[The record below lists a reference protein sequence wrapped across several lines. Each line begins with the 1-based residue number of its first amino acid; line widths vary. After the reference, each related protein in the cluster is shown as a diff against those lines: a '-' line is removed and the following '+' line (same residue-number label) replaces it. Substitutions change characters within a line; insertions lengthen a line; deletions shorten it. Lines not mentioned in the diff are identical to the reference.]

1 MKLLV
6 DKVVKQYATVKA
18 VNQLSFQVDQGDIFA
33 LLGPNGAGKSSL
45 VKMLTGF
52 TKPDSGT
59 IRVTLADEEY
69 SAIPNWALGYLPED
83 RGLYPEKS
91 VIDNICYF
99 AQLNGMTK
107 SDAKTQAEFWLEKF
121 DLTERKQD
129 QLKSLSKGNQQKVQL
144 ITAVIH
150 RPQWIILDEPFSGL
164 DPVNQEKVVTFLHE
178 LKKLGMTVLLSAHQM
193 AMVEKIADRILL
205 MNKGEAVFYGTLSE
219 ITQRLGS
226 NNQIVASYTNN
237 IDNTQLAELFP
248 DANYVQLNATKLQ
261 VSCSGGDQLN
271 QITEKLTRLGLLSS
285 IHCQQRDLHQ
295 IYIDAIEQHGEQT
308 HEAK

>member
-1 MKLLV
+1 MQLLV
-6 DKVVKQYATVKA
+6 NQVLKQYATVKA
-18 VNQLSFQVDQGDIFA
+18 VNHLSFNVNRGEIFA

-52 TKPDSGT
+52 TKPDAGNISVT
-59 IRVTLADEEY
+59 IDDVEY
-69 SAIPNWALGYLPED
+69 DAIPNWALGYLPED

-99 AQLNGMTK
+99 AQLNGMAK
-107 SDAKTQAEFWLEKF
+107 SDAKEQAAFWLEKF
-121 DLTERKQD
+121 DLSERKSD

-150 RPQWIILDEPFSGL
+150 QPQWIILDEPFSGL

-205 MNKGEAVFYGTLSE
+205 MNKGEAVFYGTLGE
-219 ITQRLGS
+219 ITQQLGS
-226 NNQIVASYTNN
+226 NNLVVASYIHA
-237 IDNTQLAELFP
+237 IDQEKITELFP
-248 DANYVQLNATKLQ
+248 KDDVVQINDTKLQ
-261 VSCSGGDQLN
+261 VACAEKDQLN
-271 QITEKLTRLGLLSS
+271 HVTDKLTKLGALSS
-285 IHCQQRDLHQ
+285 IQCQQRDLHQ
-295 IYIDAIEQHGEQT
+295 IYIDAIEQHGEIA
-308 HEAK
+308 HEA